1 MEQEAKAV
9 KKRRWKFFGGWLAI
23 MAIGL
28 LCQPLL
34 SSAQDK
40 APTLADL
47 SAKIDAHSRAID
59 MVWVL
64 VTAFLVFWM
73 QAGFAYVEGGFTR
86 AKNTNNIM
94 MKNLLDFCFG
104 SIAYW
109 AIGFG
114 LMFGTGNDFIG
125 TTGFFLS
132 GDPIKSFEPIAWAN
146 VSIYAKYMF
155 QLVFAATAATIVSG
169 AMAERTK
176 FSAYLW
182 YSIFISLIIYPIF
195 GHWVWGGGWLAKKG
209 MWDFAGSSVVHS
221 VGGWVA
227 LAGTMLLGPR
237 IGKYN
242 KDGSANAIPG
252 HNLPMATLGVFI
264 LWLGWFGFNPG
275 STMSGNVDNIAHIAV
290 TTNLAA
296 AAGVIIAL
304 LFSKMRFGT
313 WDIGMALNGALA
325 GLVAITAPCAFVSP
339 LSSVIIG
346 GAAGIVVVLGVLL
359 LDKMHIDDPV
369 GAIPVH
375 GMCGAFGTLCLGLF
389 AQDQFM
395 PNTTGN
401 GLLFGGGAKLLIA
414 QATGVVTCFVWA
426 FGMGLI
432 LFGAL
437 KTMGNLRVSPEE
449 ELKGLDVDEH
459 GTRAYHLPQGSIED
473 WAERV
478 GKEKTAITSLKEGK
492 EGER

>member
-1 MEQEAKAV
+1 ML
-9 KKRRWKFFGGWLAI
+9 LAF
-23 MAIGL
+23 
-28 LCQPLL
+28 LCKPLL
-34 SSAQDK
+34 SLAED
-40 APTLADL
+40 AVPTITDL
-47 SAKIDAHSRAID
+47 STKLDAHARAID

-73 QAGFAYVEGGFTR
+73 QAGFAYVEGGFTQ

-125 TTGFFLS
+125 TTGFFLA

-155 QLVFAATAATIVSG
+155 QLVFAATSATIVSG

-195 GHWVWGGGWLAKKG
+195 GHWVWGAGWLAKMG
-209 MWDFAGSSVVHS
+209 MWDFAGSTVVHS

-227 LAGTMLLGPR
+227 LAGSIMLGPR

-242 KDGSANAIPG
+242 KDGSVNVILG

-275 STMSGNVDNIAHIAV
+275 STMSGTVDNIAHIAV

-296 AAGVIIAL
+296 AAGVITAL
-304 LFSKMRFGT
+304 LFSKRMFGR
-313 WDIGMALNGALA
+313 WDIGMSLNGALA
-325 GLVAITAPCAFVSP
+325 GLVAITAPCAYVSP

-359 LDKMHIDDPV
+359 LDKLHIDDPV

-389 AQDQFM
+389 AQDMFM

-401 GLLFGGGAKLLIA
+401 GLLFGGGTKLLIA

-437 KTMGNLRVSPEE
+437 KMMGNLRVSPEE
-449 ELKGLDVDEH
+449 ELEGLDVEEH
-459 GTRAYHLPQGSIED
+459 GTHAYHLPRSSIE
-473 WAERV
+473 V
-478 GKEKTAITSLKEGK
+478 
-492 EGER
+492 